1 MCHRATKL
9 IDMFKSYLTIA
20 FLSFWKNKFYSLL
33 NIFGLASGVASC
45 LLIFLFVSH
54 ELGYD
59 QFFKEK
65 ERIFR
70 VVTSAVMGEEKGRI
84 AVSGSIL
91 GPIARREV
99 PGVELFC
106 RYADVGIFKPTIVK
120 EGERVFMEKTFSY
133 ADSSFFKVFSFNLI
147 EGDIETAL
155 KEPSSVVITS
165 SMARKYFPGGSPM
178 GKTLRINNNTDK
190 KVTGVVADPP
200 ANSHLQ
206 FNFICAFHSMEDR
219 EQWFPMNYITY
230 LKLEKG
236 VNSGEVG
243 TKINAIAERELGEQ
257 LEGSGMSVSF
267 EMQPVTDIYM
277 DSSLQADIGQRGN
290 MSNTLAFALIGV
302 FILLV
307 ACVNYINLTTARS
320 EKRAREVGIRKVMG
334 AVRTHIILQFYGE
347 TLIITFLAVLLAV
360 GITEFTLPAFNELI
374 GQKISISY
382 FDNPG
387 WIALLAAVVFA
398 ITLIAGSYPALY
410 LSQFIPVKVLKGT
423 FNPGKAG
430 DMFRKALV
438 IFQFSI
444 SIFLILGTLVIY
456 QQLNFTNSKDL
467 GYNSEQVI
475 VVPFADRKMF
485 NKFEAFSSELKQN
498 SAIGDVSRGSAM
510 MGNILATWSSYKDG
524 MDPNKGIRTL
534 GFTTD
539 DQMVN
544 TLGIELLAGEGFN
557 ATSMQLN
564 DSTDEPLNRHV
575 VVNEALV
582 RMLGWRAEEA
592 VGQTLHYGDE
602 TSGKIVGV
610 MKDFHFN
617 SLRSQIDPL
626 FFFVSPWQDRYVYVK
641 VNNIND
647 PAGVDHVR
655 DVWMNIFADAP
666 FEYSPLDT
674 ELQRLYDSEQ
684 RQASVLVLFTLLSV
698 VIGVLGLFGLTNYMI
713 EKRTK
718 EIGIR
723 KTLGANVIG
732 LVRLLSWDF
741 LKLVLI
747 ANLIAW
753 PFAWYFMNGWL
764 ENFAYHIS
772 MSWIYFAVT
781 GVAVVV
787 VAFLTVA
794 WHSINT
800 ARMNP
805 VKSLRYE

>member
-1 MCHRATKL
+1 
-9 IDMFKSYLTIA
+9 MFKSYLSIA
-20 FLSFWKNKFYSLL
+20 LRSFWKNKFYSLL
-33 NIFGLASGVASC
+33 NIFGLAAGVASC

-59 QFFKEK
+59 HFFNDKD
-65 ERIFR
+65 RIFR
-70 VVTSAVMGEEKGRI
+70 VVTSAAMGEEKNRI

-91 GPIARREV
+91 GPIAKREV
-99 PGVELFC
+99 PGVDQFC
-106 RYADVGIFKPTIVK
+106 RYADVGIFKPTIVR
-120 EGERVFMEKTFSY
+120 EGDRVFMEETFSY
-133 ADSSFFKVFSFNLI
+133 ADSSFFKVFSFDLI
-147 EGDIETAL
+147 EGDTETVL
-155 KEPSSVVITS
+155 KDPNSVVITS
-165 SMARKYFPGGSPM
+165 SMAKKYFPDSNPV

-190 KVTGVVADPP
+190 TVTGVVADPP

-206 FNFICAFHSMEDR
+206 FNFICAFHSMEDG

-230 LKLEKG
+230 LKLDNG
-236 VNSGEVG
+236 VDAGQVG
-243 TKINAIAERELGEQ
+243 DKINAIVQRELSDQ
-257 LEGSGMSVSF
+257 LQGSGMSVAF
-267 EMQPVTDIYM
+267 EMQPLTAIYM
-277 DSSLQADIGQRGN
+277 DSEIQADIGQRGN
-290 MSNTLAFALIGV
+290 RSNTLAFAMIGI

-334 AVRTHIILQFYGE
+334 AVRRHIILQFYGE
-347 TLIITFLAVLLAV
+347 TFIITFLAVLLAV

-382 FDNPG
+382 FDSPG
-387 WIALLAAVVFA
+387 WIALLAGVVIA

-423 FNPGKAG
+423 FSPGKSG
-430 DMFRKALV
+430 DMFRQGLV
-438 IFQFSI
+438 IFQFGI

-467 GYNSEQVI
+467 GYGSEQVI

-485 NKFEAFSSELKQN
+485 DKFEAFSSELKQN
-498 SAIGDVSRGSAM
+498 AAIGEVSRGSAM
-510 MGNILATWSSYKDG
+510 MGNVLATWSSYKDG

-534 GFTTD
+534 GFSTD
-539 DQMVN
+539 DQLIK
-544 TLGIELLAGEGFN
+544 TLDIQLLAGDGFN
-557 ATSMQLN
+557 STSMQLN
-564 DSTDEPLNRHV
+564 DSTKEAMNRHV
-575 VVNEALV
+575 VVNEVLV
-582 RMLGWRAEEA
+582 KMLGWTPEEA
-592 VGQTLHYGDE
+592 IGENLHYGDE
-602 TSGKIVGV
+602 STGKIVGV

-617 SLRSQIDPL
+617 SLRSKIDPL

-666 FEYSPLDT
+666 FEYALLDT

-684 RQASVLVLFTLLSV
+684 RQASILVLFTLLSV

-723 KTLGANVIG
+723 KTLGANVTG

-764 ENFAYHIS
+764 ENFAYHITL
-772 MSWIYFAVT
+772 SWVYFALT
-781 GVAVVV
+781 GAIVVL

-805 VKSLRYE
+805 VNSLRYE